1 MNLCSG
7 KTSSMLEIAVIVKKK
22 SSKINKKPDLY
33 LKEKIKWKDLT
44 KNYILKNKQ
53 KFRIDNSEM
62 KKFKLI
68 QKLIYQKVEK
78 TLIDLK
84 KKKLN
89 KSLNNCLGTLDVF

>member
-7 KTSSMLEIAVIVKKK
+7 KTTSMLEIAAIVKKK

-33 LKEKIKWKDLT
+33 LKDEKLSEKDLS
-44 KNYILKNKQ
+44 KKISILKNKQ

-68 QKLIYQKVEK
+68 PEINLSKGIEK

-84 KKKLN
+84 KKKN
-89 KSLNNCLGTLDVF
+89 

>member
-1 MNLCSG
+1 M
-7 KTSSMLEIAVIVKKK
+7 TKKI
-22 SSKINKKPDLY
+22 S
-33 LKEKIKWKDLT
+33 
-44 KNYILKNKQ
+44 ILKNKQ

-68 QKLIYQKVEK
+68 PEINLSKGIEK

-89 KSLNNCLGTLDVF
+89 KKVLIIGNFWVHWMCFK